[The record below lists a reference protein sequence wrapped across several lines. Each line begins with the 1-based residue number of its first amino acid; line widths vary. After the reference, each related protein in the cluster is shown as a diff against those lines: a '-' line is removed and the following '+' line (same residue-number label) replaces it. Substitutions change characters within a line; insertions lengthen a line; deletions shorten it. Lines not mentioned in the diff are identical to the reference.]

1 MLDDDIVFLGSSNPA
16 TGRPVTGESFS
27 LLDMRYHSDRL
38 CLAGIVLHVEK
49 RGNIDGFSLTFRKAN
64 TTVVHIGRRSGFDV
78 DKRSKDQE
86 QSNAMFRCAVVSRK
100 HARIAFSDAGQV
112 HLSFSMPSSF
122 ILIHQPAGVSH

>member
-1 MLDDDIVFLGSSNPA
+1 MLDDDIVCLGSTNPA
-16 TGRPVTGESFS
+16 TGRPVTGEGSS
-27 LLDMRYHSDRL
+27 LLDTRYHSDRL

-64 TTVVHIGRRSGFDV
+64 TTVVHIGRRSGFEV
-78 DKRSKDQE
+78 DTRSKDQE

-112 HLSFSMPSSF
+112 FLPSSTSSSF
-122 ILIHQPAGVSH
+122 ILTHRPTGVPH